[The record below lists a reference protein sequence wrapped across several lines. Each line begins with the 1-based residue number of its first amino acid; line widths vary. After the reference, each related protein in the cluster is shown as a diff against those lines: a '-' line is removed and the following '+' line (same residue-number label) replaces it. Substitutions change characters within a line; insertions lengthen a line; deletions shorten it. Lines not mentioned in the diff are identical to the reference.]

1 MATISSP
8 GIGSG
13 LDVGSIITQL
23 MAIERAPKDKLASE
37 ATKTQTQISE
47 VGKIT
52 SAVSK
57 LRDLASKLA
66 SSSFW
71 QQTTASSSNAAAVAV
86 TSSSSAAASNFAVN
100 VTKLAKAQS
109 VVGATTFAS
118 ATAFVGT
125 GTLTLDMGSWD
136 ATQTNFTARTPA
148 SGASLTIEAT
158 DTVES
163 LRDKINAAG
172 LGISASILTDATGA
186 RLVMR
191 SKETGATN
199 GFAVSVSGATG
210 DLGSLA
216 YPALGAKTATMNN
229 AGSDASATINGLAV
243 TSATNVLT
251 NVLDGVSLTLN
262 ATTTSEVTI
271 NVASDTEAM
280 KKVMQDFAS
289 AYSEVVRTIATN
301 TKYDAASKKAGPLQG
316 DNAIVSVLSRMRGIV
331 GMSSGAAA
339 AFPRL
344 SDIGFE
350 QQRDGSLTVNE
361 TRLKN
366 ALSNLTDLRKA
377 FSNVDTGDGSTD
389 GFARRFKAMADGLLN
404 TDGTLS
410 SRSDGLNEKL
420 RRNQKNQ
427 EAIEQRLVQTQKRL
441 EAQYGA
447 LDTKLSASNGLSS
460 YVSQQISQWN
470 KVA

>member
-13 LDVGSIITQL
+13 LDVGSIISQL

-52 SAVSK
+52 SAMSK
-57 LRDLASKLA
+57 LRDLASKL
-66 SSSFW
+66 SSSTFW
-71 QQTTASSSNAAAVAV
+71 QQTTATSSNDAAVSV
-86 TSSSSAAASNFAVN
+86 TSSSTAAVSSYSVS
-100 VTKLAKAQS
+100 VGQLAKSQS
-109 VVGATTFAS
+109 LVGSTTFTS

-125 GTLTLDMGSWD
+125 GTLNLDMGSWD
-136 ATQTNFTARTPA
+136 ATQTSFSPTVPA
-148 SGASLTIEAT
+148 AGASLTIEAT

-172 LGISASILTDATGA
+172 IGVTASILTDSTGA

-191 SKETGATN
+191 SKETGAVN
-199 GFAVSVSGATG
+199 GFAVSVTGATG

-216 YPALGAKTATMNN
+216 YPATGPKVATLNN
-229 AGSDASATINGLAV
+229 PASNASATINGLVV
-243 TSATNVLT
+243 TSASNQLA
-251 NVLDGVSLTLN
+251 NVLDGVSLKLN
-262 ATTTSEVTI
+262 ATTTSDVTV
-271 NVASDTEAM
+271 NVNSDVETLTKTM
-280 KKVMQDFAS
+280 KDFAA
-289 AYSEVVRTIATN
+289 AYTEVVRAITSN

-316 DNAIVSVLSRMRGIV
+316 DNAIVGVLTRLRSTL
-331 GMSSGAAA
+331 GMPSGAST
-339 AFPRL
+339 AFQRL

-350 QQRDGSLTVNE
+350 QQRDGSLTVND

-366 ALSNLTDLRKA
+366 AIANLGELRKA
-377 FSNVDTGDGSTD
+377 FSNTDVGDGSTD
-389 GFARRFKAMADGLLN
+389 GFARRFKALADSLLN

-410 SRSDGLNEKL
+410 TRSDGLNDKL
-420 RRNQKNQ
+420 RRNQKSQ
-427 EAIEQRLVQTQKRL
+427 DAIEQRLIQTQKRL
-441 EAQYGA
+441 EAQYSA
-447 LDTKLSASNGLSS
+447 LDTKLSMSNGLAS

-470 KVA
+470 RVA

>member
-13 LDVGSIITQL
+13 LDVGSIISQL
-23 MAIERAPKDKLASE
+23 MAIERAPKDKLAAD

-57 LRDLASKLA
+57 LRDLASKL
-66 SSSFW
+66 SSSGFW
-71 QQTTASSSNAAAVAV
+71 QQTAATSSNASAVSV
-86 TSSSSAAASNFAVN
+86 TSSSSAAASNYAVN
-100 VTKLAKAQS
+100 VTQLAKSQS
-109 VVGATTFAS
+109 VVAGTTFTS

-136 ATQTNFTARTPA
+136 ATQTTFTPRDPPA
-148 SGASLTIEAT
+148 AASLAIEAT

-172 LGISASILTDATGA
+172 LGVTASILTDASGA

-191 SKETGATN
+191 SKETGAVN
-199 GFAVSVSGATG
+199 GFAVGVTGATG
-210 DLGSLA
+210 DLASLA
-216 YPALGAKTATMNN
+216 YPASGTKTATLNN
-229 AGSDASATINGLAV
+229 PASDASATINGLAV
-243 TSATNVLT
+243 TSASNSLT

-271 NVASDTEAM
+271 NIASDTEAM
-280 KKVMQDFAS
+280 KKTLQEFAT
-289 AYSEVVRTIATN
+289 AYSDIVRTISTN

-316 DNAIVSVLSRMRGIV
+316 DNAIVGVLSRMRGIL
-331 GMSSGAAA
+331 GMNSGASP

-366 ALSNLTDLRKA
+366 ALSNLTELRKA
-377 FSNVDTGDGSTD
+377 FSNTDTGDGSMD
-389 GFARRFKAMADGLLN
+389 GFARRFKAMADSLLN

-427 EAIEQRLVQTQKRL
+427 EALEQRLVQTQKRL
-441 EAQYGA
+441 ETQYRS
-447 LDTKLSASNGLSS
+447 LDTKLSMSNGLSS

-470 KVA
+470 RVA